1 MARKSRRSRAT
12 AVVATAPLDQA
23 AKHLTSRAAP
33 LLPPW
38 MVAAGLTIPAALA
51 HDTIGTNPAAT
62 ALIGAAGAGITVA
75 AWSEA
80 SKRSPRLRAM
90 ATVSTG
96 AASAY
101 LTAATVAGPT
111 SPNVALLQALGG
123 GTLALWWNLR
133 HALRNSGAESVSDGL
148 FEMVGLARTQV
159 VKGEVVGGEVRA
171 DLQLPPGELTPK
183 DVQDRIPV
191 LAGALRTSPAAIRV
205 TPDRDD
211 HSKVSLSVT
220 PVDQLRKAIPYPGPQ
235 LPGQSIA
242 RPIRFGVYQDGRPM
256 QVWLPGSDDRDEPRP
271 LSHMAET
278 GMTGA
283 GKSESMVIVL
293 TEVMTRSDVVV
304 WVGDPSKGRQTL
316 GDIRHGLDWCETTTT
331 GVGAML
337 DVLVPVV
344 KTRADLLGRLG
355 YKQWVPECW
364 TKHRIPLLLVHFEES
379 SDSAVADHPNLV
391 TAAKQARSAGVVLSV
406 SLQRASYA
414 GISTEVRSQFGTAFI
429 FGAKDDED
437 ASFMMDDRAKDA
449 GASPEVWAN
458 TQPGCLY
465 LQAPGVPVE
474 RWAVPGRV
482 FRLPEAEDLRR
493 LVTMYA
499 PVRPQGVDKATAAVA
514 GPRYAAYKASTA
526 RHAAGEAPR
535 EPGPLRTALAEQ
547 PQVPANLPEA
557 DSVDAEP
564 FDAVAKF
571 GVRPGEDERPY
582 VVDHE
587 SDLDAAANP
596 DAELE
601 EPSRVMQVSE
611 PEFASG
617 RSTED
622 ALAEMATILDELRAR
637 GEAVCAPKDFP
648 QARVGRHRSW
658 VSRRLA
664 ELADSGREVAENP
677 GGQLG
682 SWLIIP
688 RDDAYEDYAA

>member
-159 VKGEVVGGEVRA
+159 VKGEVVAGEVSA
-171 DLQLPPGELTPK
+171 ELQLPRGEMVPD
-183 DVQDRIPV
+183 DVQNRIPQM
-191 LAGALRTSPAAIRV
+191 ASALGTSPAAIRV
-205 TPDRDD
+205 TPNRDD
-211 HSKVSLSVT
+211 HSRVTLSVT
-220 PVDQLRKAIPYPGPQ
+220 PVDHLRKSVLYPGPS

-242 RPIRFGVYQDGRPM
+242 RPIRLGVYQDAQPLEF
-256 QVWLPGSDDRDEPRP
+256 WLPGTEDRDHPRP
-271 LSHMAET
+271 LSHLLTT
-278 GMTGA
+278 GMSGS
-283 GKSESMVIVL
+283 GKSGSLKVLL
-293 TEVMTRSDVVV
+293 TEAMTRSDAVV
-304 WVGDPSKGRQTL
+304 WFADPSKGSQSV
-316 GDIRHGLDWCETTTT
+316 GAIQGGLDWCETTPQ
-331 GVGAML
+331 GVSAML
-337 DVLVPVV
+337 DVLPVV
-344 KTRADLLGRLG
+344 VKARADLLGRLG
-355 YKQWVPECW
+355 YAQWEPECW
-364 TKHRIPLLLVHFEES
+364 TKHRIPLLLIHFEES
-379 SDSAVADHPNLV
+379 ADEAVADHPNV
-391 TAAKQARSAGVVLSV
+391 VPVAQQARSTGTVLSF
-406 SLQRASYA
+406 SLQRASFT
-414 GISTEVRSQFGTAFI
+414 GISTEVRAQFGTSLI
-429 FGAKDDED
+429 FGVKDDGD
-437 ASFMMDDRAKDA
+437 AFTLDGAAKDA
-449 GASPEVWAN
+449 GASPEQWAAER
-458 TQPGCLY
+458 PGMLY
-465 LQAPGVPVE
+465 LQAPGVDRE
-474 RWAVPGRV
+474 RWPVPARA
-482 FRLPEAEDLRR
+482 FRLPEDEQVRSLIAA
-493 LVTMYA
+493 YA
-499 PVRPQGVDKATAAVA
+499 VVRPKGVDAATAKAA
-514 GPRYAAYKASTA
+514 GPRYAAYKARAARRGGEEST
-526 RHAAGEAPR
+526 G
-535 EPGPLRTALAEQ
+535 PGPLRAALAEH
-547 PQVPANLPEA
+547 PRVPTRPDEA
-557 DSVDAEP
+557 EIVESEAADDTTEFEA
-564 FDAVAKF
+564 
-571 GVRPGEDERPY
+571 GGRPY
-582 VVDHE
+582 EVDHE
-587 SDLDAAANP
+587 SDLDAQADP
-596 DAELE
+596 DKEIE

-648 QARVGRHRSW
+648 RARVGRHRSW

-664 ELADSGREVAENP
+664 EWADDGREVAENP
-677 GGQLG
+677 GGTIG

-688 RDDAYEDYAA
+688 RDDAFEDYAA

>member
-1 MARKSRRSRAT
+1 MARKSRRSRA
-12 AVVATAPLDQA
+12 AAVATAPVDQA
-23 AKHLTSRAAP
+23 ARHLTSKATP

-38 MVAAGLTIPAALA
+38 IVTAGLMVPGA
-51 HDTIGTNPAAT
+51 IGHATLGADPAAT
-62 ALIGAAGAGITVA
+62 AIIGAAGVGVTVA

-90 ATVSTG
+90 ATVSAG
-96 AASAY
+96 AASTY
-101 LTAATVAGPT
+101 LTAATVAGPFAEK
-111 SPNVALLQALGG
+111 VALLHVVGG
-123 GTLALWWNLR
+123 AGLSLWWNFR
-133 HALRNSGAESVSDGL
+133 HGLRNSASEGGADGL
-148 FEMVGLARTQV
+148 LGMVGLARAQV
-159 VKGEVVGGEVRA
+159 VKGEVVGGAVHA
-171 DLQLPPGELTPK
+171 DIQLPPGELTPK
-183 DVQDRIPV
+183 DVQDRV
-191 LAGALRTSPAAIRV
+191 VELAGAMRTNPAAIRV
-205 TPDRDD
+205 VPDRDD
-211 HSKVSLSVT
+211 YSRVALSVT

-256 QVWLPGSDDRDEPRP
+256 HVWLPGSDDRDEPRP

-293 TEVMTRSDVVV
+293 AEVMTRSDVVV

-316 GDIRHGLDWCETTTT
+316 GDIRHGLDWCETTAA

-344 KTRADLLGRLG
+344 KKRADLLGRLG

-364 TKHRIPLLLVHFEES
+364 TKHRIPLLFVHFEES
-379 SDSAVADHPNLV
+379 SDEAVADHPNLV

-437 ASFMMDDRAKDA
+437 AAFMMDDRAKEA
-449 GASPEVWAN
+449 GASPEVWGN

-499 PVRPQGVDKATAAVA
+499 PVRPQGVDAVTATAA
-514 GPRYAAYKASTA
+514 GPRYAAYKASAA
-526 RHAAGEAPR
+526 RQAGGEAPR
-535 EPGPLRTALAEQ
+535 GPGPLRAALAERAK
-547 PQVPANLPEA
+547 VPANLQEA
-557 DSVDAEP
+557 EVVDVEPLDTAAESG
-564 FDAVAKF
+564 D
-571 GVRPGEDERPY
+571 EERPY

-587 SDLDAAANP
+587 NDLDDEADP
-596 DAELE
+596 DSDLE
-601 EPSRVMQVSE
+601 EPGGVMQVSE
-611 PEFASG
+611 PEFAA
-617 RSTED
+617 RDRDPEQ
-622 ALAEMATILDELRAR
+622 ALAEMLLILEELRGSGA
-637 GEAVCAPKDFP
+637 ATCSPKDFP
-648 QARVGRHRSW
+648 KARVGRSRSW
-658 VSRRLA
+658 ISRALRDLG
-664 ELADSGREVAENP
+664 DSGREVAENP
-677 GGQLG
+677 GGSIG
-682 SWLIIP
+682 SWLIVP
-688 RDDAYEDYAA
+688 HDDEYEDYAA